1 MESFRIRL
9 EACDPADGH
18 FRAYRIDAGID
29 LLGDWLVD
37 VTYGRI
43 GSRGRSIRYVASD
56 EAEAHRIVGHR
67 LQRRSTAPKRIGV
80 AYELRELADPAG
92 WLNRLAANYRSPGRI
107 GTISIDKLGR
117 T

>member
-37 VTYGRI
+37 VTYGRMS
-43 GSRGRSIRYVASD
+43 SRGRLIRYVASD
-56 EAEAHRIVGHR
+56 EAEARRIVGHC
-67 LQRRSTAPKRIGV
+67 LQRRSTAPRRIGV
-80 AYELRELADPAG
+80 AYELRELTDPSG
-92 WLNRLAANYRSPGRI
+92 WLNRQAANDRSPGRTF
-107 GTISIDKLGR
+107 TIKIIKYK
-117 T
+117 